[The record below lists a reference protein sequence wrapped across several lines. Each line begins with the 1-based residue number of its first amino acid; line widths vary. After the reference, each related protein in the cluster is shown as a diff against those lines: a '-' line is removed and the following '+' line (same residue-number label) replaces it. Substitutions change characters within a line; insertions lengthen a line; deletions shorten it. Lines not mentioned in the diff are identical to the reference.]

1 MKFKNNSWSR
11 WFQLLKEGKNQNF
24 LTKSE
29 NRMIEYVDH
38 LHEHFKSPPKMGPS
52 KYYPPTDPGYSTEMF
67 PESVDK
73 FSYPNGEI
81 WKDLF
86 SNGKY
91 QDRSR
96 IHKRLV

>member
-1 MKFKNNSWSR
+1 MV
-11 WFQLLKEGKNQNF
+11 FQLLKEGKNENV
-24 LTKSE
+24 LTYSE

-86 SNGKY
+86 SSGKY
-91 QDRSR
+91 QDPSR